1 MASVFV
7 QVNGSFSLILSLSYF
22 FIIFFKLY
30 FNSNKRPVLNRVSAT
45 CFAHSPQSIV
55 CKHESGADTA
65 FLIRGGPNSEIFH
78 EGLRKLFKR
87 SKFFVVP
94 KNFVIFRVLQK

>member
-55 CKHESGADTA
+55 CKHESGADIA
-65 FLIRGGPNSEIFH
+65 FLIRGDLIQKFSTKVLGNY
-78 EGLRKLFKR
+78 
-87 SKFFVVP
+87 SKEASF
-94 KNFVIFRVLQK
+94 L

>member
-45 CFAHSPQSIV
+45 CFAHSSQSIV

-65 FLIRGGPNSEIFH
+65 FLIRGDLIQKFSTKVLGNY
-78 EGLRKLFKR
+78 
-87 SKFFVVP
+87 SKEASF
-94 KNFVIFRVLQK
+94 L